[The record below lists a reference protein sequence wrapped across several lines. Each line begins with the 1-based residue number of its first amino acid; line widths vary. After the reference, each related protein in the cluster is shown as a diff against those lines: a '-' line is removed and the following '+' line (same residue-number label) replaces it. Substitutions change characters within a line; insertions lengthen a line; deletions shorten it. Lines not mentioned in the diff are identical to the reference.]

1 MFFLIFTFIRT
12 VDRKLCMTYNKIGK
26 IGVVSGVVSTNRPR
40 GGENPLTT
48 GVKKAL
54 PYRTDRE
61 AWYLPVSTE

>member
-1 MFFLIFTFIRT
+1 
-12 VDRKLCMTYNKIGK
+12 MTYNKIGK

-61 AWYLPVSTE
+61 A